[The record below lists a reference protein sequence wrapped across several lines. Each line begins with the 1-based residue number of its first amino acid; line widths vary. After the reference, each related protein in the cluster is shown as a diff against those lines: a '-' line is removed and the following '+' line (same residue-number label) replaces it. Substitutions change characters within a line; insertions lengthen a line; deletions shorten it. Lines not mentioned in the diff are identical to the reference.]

1 MAIKTNQQ
9 TNPQVAYGTQH
20 YKLINLGSYK
30 NDLNLIRKHK
40 GKIHEA
46 IMVTWDDFSI
56 SDRSHQT
63 RASDTDIGH
72 VAALAA
78 DIENNGL
85 EVLPTVEWNNRT
97 NKFVPL
103 GGHHRIFAML
113 RIGWAEFP
121 VLVASFRA
129 EMQRLHY
136 LMADNNHRPS
146 KRHSKDDAIK
156 SLKRVD
162 ATGQWK
168 GLTDEKRRE
177 KVYEYMKEFFPFIVT
192 SAKKTVY
199 EQVFKP
205 RSYLKKYTAEEV
217 AIFMRGRYTPKYKK
231 SGHRS
236 GDVVYVGSVWDAGQK
251 AIEMAQLDRA
261 EEKLRGTTTSNL
273 AAKLVT
279 HFPEKVKDLDAER
292 KSALHRYT
300 AKNIHAAGCC
310 IVDEIV
316 FLPQKL
322 GTCREHNPMTYQWDR
337 ARQAFV

>member
-1 MAIKTNQQ
+1 MAINTNKKS
-9 TNPQVAYGTQH
+9 NQVAYGTQH
-20 YKLINLGSYK
+20 YELINLESYK
-30 NDLNLIRKHK
+30 NDLNLIDKHK

-63 RASDTDIGH
+63 RANDTDIGH

-78 DIENNGL
+78 DIENIGL

-121 VLVASFRA
+121 VLVVSFR
-129 EMQRLHY
+129 EQMHCMRY

-156 SLKRVD
+156 SLKRAE

-168 GLTDEKRRE
+168 GLTQEKRQE
-177 KVYEYMKEFFPFIVT
+177 KVYEYLREFFPFIVT
-192 SAKKTVY
+192 SAKKMVY

-205 RSYLKKYTAEEV
+205 RSYLKKYTEAEV
-217 AIFMRGRYTPKYKK
+217 KDFMKKRYTPKYNK

-236 GDVVYVGSVWDAGQK
+236 GDVVYVGSSWDAGQK

-279 HFPEKVKDLDAER
+279 HFPEKIKDLDAER
-292 KSALHRYT
+292 KSALHRYR

-322 GTCREHNPMTYQWDR
+322 GTCQEHNPTSFQWDC
-337 ARQAFV
+337 ALQAFV